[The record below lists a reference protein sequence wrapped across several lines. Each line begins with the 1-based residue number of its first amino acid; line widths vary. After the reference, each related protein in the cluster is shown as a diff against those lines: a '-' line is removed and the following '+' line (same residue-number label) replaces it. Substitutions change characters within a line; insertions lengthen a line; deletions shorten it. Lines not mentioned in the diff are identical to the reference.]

1 MTQGKMMML
10 IVLYI
15 GLVVVVGEILYQSDY
30 RRLKKEMNLSDYGAE
45 QLADRGSCYGASL
58 AMSLILLFIIGAIWI
73 IITKWNIPL

>member
-1 MTQGKMMML
+1 MMML

-30 RRLKKEMNLSDYGAE
+30 RRLKKEMNLSDYGAK

-58 AMSLILLFIIGAIWI
+58 AMSLVLLLLAAAVWV
-73 IITKWNIPL
+73 IITKWATPL